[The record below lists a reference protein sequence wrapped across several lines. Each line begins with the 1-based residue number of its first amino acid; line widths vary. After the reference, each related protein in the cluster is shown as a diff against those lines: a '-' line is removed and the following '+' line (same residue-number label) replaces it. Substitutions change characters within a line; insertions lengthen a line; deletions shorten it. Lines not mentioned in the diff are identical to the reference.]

1 MAKPKFKSYNQGQ
14 VSLFPPSLDE
24 KVPKNSPA
32 RIINQIVDNLDLS
45 KVFDTYKGGG
55 TTAYN
60 PRMMLKVVLY
70 GYLNN
75 IYSRYAFGLPRIL
88 FQVFLDSS
96 KKPFKNLENIR
107 REFGVFRR
115 FFVDG
120 LKEAVQ
126 QDPLCNLHHNRG
138 YDSAHIPSSHGSLHL
153 QLCSIQVKSI

>member
-1 MAKPKFKSYNQGQ
+1 MAKPKFKSYTQGQ
-14 VSLFPPSLDE
+14 VSLFPPTLDE

-75 IYSRYAFGLPRIL
+75 IYSSRKIDRHSLIGLA
-88 FQVFLDSS
+88 S
-96 KKPFKNLENIR
+96 
-107 REFGVFRR
+107 
-115 FFVDG
+115 
-120 LKEAVQ
+120 
-126 QDPLCNLHHNRG
+126 C
-138 YDSAHIPSSHGSLHL
+138 GSQAIKHL
-153 QLCSIQVKSI
+153 TTTP